1 MIKAI
6 VTTERKVKEE
16 SRALA
21 RQTAAAL
28 QLPFIPRGAASIEG
42 LRKAYDVDFVLVA
55 KKGQLMLETPEGEL
69 FFHPNMAHLRVKNLR
84 RGKKDHM
91 VEAMGLQPGM
101 SVLDCTLGFGADAIV
116 ASFAAGESGQVT
128 GLEVSPLVSTV
139 VGYGLAHFRA
149 ENYPIQEAMRRIQ
162 VVSADYLGY
171 LKEQPADSVDV
182 IYFDPMFRHPLQAS
196 ENLNPLRA
204 IADHRPVSLEAVE
217 EARRVARQR
226 IVLKENSR
234 SREFARLGF
243 SELAGGRYSHVHY
256 GIMRL

>member
-84 RGKKDHM
+84 LGKKDHM

-182 IYFDPMFRHPLQAS
+182 IYFDPMFRHPLLES
-196 ENLNPLRA
+196 RSLSPLRTVA
-204 IADHRPVSLEAVE
+204 NHEPVSEAMIE
-217 EARRVARQR
+217 EACRVARR
-226 IVLKENSR
+226 RVVFKENAR
-234 SREFARLGF
+234 SLEFERLGF
-243 SELAGGRYSHVHY
+243 TKIMGGRYSKVHY
-256 GIMRL
+256 GVRIL